1 MEKCIS
7 CDVFNKK
14 YCFIILFNVL
24 NNIIAVIISFL
35 YLISSFLLNVEE
47 TNKGI
52 FLKPLLTYIG
62 QFLCIIP
69 ELLVKKSLTEEKE
82 KNNSDTYKKKIY
94 K

>member
-7 CDVFNKK
+7 CGVFNKK
-14 YCFIILFNVL
+14 YCFIILFNIL

-35 YLISSFLLNVEE
+35 YLISSFLLNAEE

-69 ELLVKKSLTEEKE
+69 ELLVKKSLTEKKE
-82 KNNSDTYKKKIY
+82 KNNSSTYKKKH
-94 K
+94 